1 MLSHIQ
7 LFAALWTVSR
17 QAPLSL
23 GLFRQEQ
30 EWVAIPFS
38 RGCSRPRHWTF
49 ISYVSCITGG
59 CFNTELS
66 GKSAIVINDH
76 IFSGLEHHKFMLL
89 HLWCLEFLMGGRAV
103 LLLKALGEYP
113 FPWLFQLLKAPAFFG
128 LWPCCMLFLPSHV
141 QLWLC
146 TSCFPLRGPL
156 APSYWIAQDFKIL
169 NLIISTKSLF
179 ST

>member
-1 MLSHIQ
+1 MLSRIQ

-17 QAPLSL
+17 QAPLSP

-59 CFNTELS
+59 CFNTEPS

-89 HLWCLEFLMGGRAV
+89 HLRCSEFLMGGGAV
-103 LLLKALGEYP
+103 LLLKALGGNP
-113 FPWLFQLLKAPAFFG
+113 FPCLFQLLKAPASFG
-128 LWPCCMLFLPSHV
+128 WWPCCKLFLPSHV
-141 QLWLC
+141 HLWLC

-156 APSYWIAQDFKIL
+156 APSHRIAQDFISRS
-169 NLIISTKSLF
+169 LI
-179 ST
+179 